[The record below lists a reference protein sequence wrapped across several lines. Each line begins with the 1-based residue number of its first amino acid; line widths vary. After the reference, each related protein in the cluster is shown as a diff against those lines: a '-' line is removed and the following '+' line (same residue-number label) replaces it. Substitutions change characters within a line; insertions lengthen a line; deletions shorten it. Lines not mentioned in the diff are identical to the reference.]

1 MMLLGNQ
8 MSRALF
14 LVMLCAVGV
23 LGCARKESAS
33 GKTGQPTPTSL
44 VGVEGCEGAILPTLE
59 TIEKG
64 EYSPLARPLFV
75 YVNSK
80 SLQKP
85 EVAGYLKTLL
95 NEAQDKVEKSGFIKL
110 NPKVLKEQQDKLN
123 AAIAEVKFPE
133 KLETGTVVVDGS
145 STVFPFSVSAAEL
158 FQKEHDNKV
167 HVNVGKKGTGGGL
180 KRFCAGET
188 DISNASRPI
197 LPAEVTKA
205 KDNGVEFIEFTV
217 CIDGISVCVNSAND
231 WCHCLS
237 VEQLKSIWAPDSTI
251 TKWSDLDPTWPDA
264 EIKLYGP
271 DTDSGTF
278 DYFTEVIVG
287 KLKSS
292 RSKYTASSEDN
303 VLVKGISGDKHSLGY
318 FGFSYYDKNR
328 KTLKALGIKP
338 AVKKADDKH
347 AAEKKPE
354 ASKTEVKTKTE
365 QPPAADK
372 K

>member
-158 FQKEHDNKV
+158 FQK
-167 HVNVGKKGTGGGL
+167 
-180 KRFCAGET
+180 
-188 DISNASRPI
+188 
-197 LPAEVTKA
+197 
-205 KDNGVEFIEFTV
+205 
-217 CIDGISVCVNSAND
+217 
-231 WCHCLS
+231 
-237 VEQLKSIWAPDSTI
+237 
-251 TKWSDLDPTWPDA
+251 
-264 EIKLYGP
+264 
-271 DTDSGTF
+271 
-278 DYFTEVIVG
+278 
-287 KLKSS
+287 
-292 RSKYTASSEDN
+292 
-303 VLVKGISGDKHSLGY
+303 
-318 FGFSYYDKNR
+318 
-328 KTLKALGIKP
+328 
-338 AVKKADDKH
+338 
-347 AAEKKPE
+347 
-354 ASKTEVKTKTE
+354 
-365 QPPAADK
+365 
-372 K
+372 